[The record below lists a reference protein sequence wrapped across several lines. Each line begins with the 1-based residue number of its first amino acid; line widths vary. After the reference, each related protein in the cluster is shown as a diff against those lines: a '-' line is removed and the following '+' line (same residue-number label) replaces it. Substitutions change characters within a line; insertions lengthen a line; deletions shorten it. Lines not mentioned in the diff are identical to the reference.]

1 MKILLH
7 VCCGVCLAGTA
18 ETLLAEGHVITGYYF
33 NPNTAPLAEY
43 GKRLAASR
51 TIAGFMNFPLTAAP
65 YNPEKWLAATAGMA
79 DEPEGGRRCEICF
92 RIRLQATYEYFREN
106 DFDVFTT
113 TLTTGPRKSAE
124 VINRIGKEIGGEKFL
139 ARDFKK
145 NGGAQR
151 AVQLAKQYDIYR
163 QNYCGCIYSVRET
176 KDSPNQTAEISLLP
190 QGKLIP

>member
-18 ETLLAEGHVITGYYF
+18 ETLRPEGHDITGYYF

-43 GKRLAASR
+43 EKRLAAAR
-51 TIAGFMNFPLTAAP
+51 TIAGVMNFPLIAEP
-65 YNPEKWLAATAGMA
+65 YNPELWLKATDGMA

-92 RIRLQATYEYFREN
+92 RMRLQATYDYFRKN

-124 VINRIGKEIGGEKFL
+124 VINRIGKEVGGDKYL
-139 ARDFKK
+139 SRDFKK

-163 QNYCGCIYSVRET
+163 QNYCGCAYSVKEKR
-176 KDSPNQTAEISLLP
+176 
-190 QGKLIP
+190 

>member
-18 ETLLAEGHVITGYYF
+18 ETLLAEGHNITAYYF
-33 NPNTAPLAEY
+33 NPNTAPLTEY
-43 GKRLAASR
+43 EKRLAAAL
-51 TIAGFMNFPLTAAP
+51 TIAGIMNFPLTAAP
-65 YNPEKWLAATAGMA
+65 YNPEQWLKATGGMA

-92 RIRLQATYEYFREN
+92 RMRLQATYDYFREN

-113 TLTTGPRKSAE
+113 TLTTGPRKSAD
-124 VINRIGKEIGGEKFL
+124 VINCIGKVIGSDKFL

-145 NGGAQR
+145 NGGAQK

-163 QNYCGCIYSVRET
+163 QNYCGCVYSVRKI
-176 KDSPNQTAEISLLP
+176 KDS
-190 QGKLIP
+190 